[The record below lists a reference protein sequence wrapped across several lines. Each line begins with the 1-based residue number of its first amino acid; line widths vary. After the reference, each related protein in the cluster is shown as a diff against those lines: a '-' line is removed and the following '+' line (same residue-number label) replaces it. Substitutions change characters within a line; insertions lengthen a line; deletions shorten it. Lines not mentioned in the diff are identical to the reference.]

1 MLAMGQHLDD
11 LAERFVASWGV
22 GGGGDITMERW
33 GGGGGRGEEESW
45 FVTIET
51 SGSEFWIRP
60 LFAIWFNLRHPISS
74 LCLFVFLLLIL

>member
-33 GGGGGRGEEESW
+33 GGGGAGGGVKKNRG
-45 FVTIET
+45 
-51 SGSEFWIRP
+51 
-60 LFAIWFNLRHPISS
+60 L
-74 LCLFVFLLLIL
+74 